1 MHRTLAACAAI
12 AAAGTVAS
20 AWFPPGLYG
29 IQSTDDDSGTWVF
42 RIDAQTGEATRF
54 AQLSHNTS
62 LVGATFLRG
71 ELYASD
77 VMSFDPLGFYGRISS
92 SGQFS
97 PIHDQGFDLNWHG
110 LASSES
116 LGVTWSISQQN
127 DNMLVRTDLN
137 GNMTFVGPTGID
149 GRGMAYD
156 DTNGILYAINYADA
170 SLYSVDINTGA
181 STRIGATGI
190 PSDMVGLAFD
200 ESTGTLYLNEGLKT
214 QSLYRVDVTTGE
226 ATLIGANGFG
236 MIDGLAWIPSPSSVA
251 LLGFGA
257 FAGARRRRAA

>member
-1 MHRTLAACAAI
+1 MHRFLAACAVV
-12 AAAGTVAS
+12 AATGTA
-20 AWFPPGLYG
+20 ATAYFPPGLYG
-29 IQSTDDDSGTWVF
+29 IQSTDNDEGTWIL
-42 RIDAQTGEATRF
+42 RIDSETGVATRF

-77 VMSFDPLGFYGRISS
+77 VLSFDPLGFYGTFSS
-92 SGQFS
+92 TGQFN

-127 DNMLVRTDLN
+127 NNMLVQTDLN
-137 GNMTFVGPTGID
+137 GVMTSIGPTGID

-156 DTNGILYAINYADA
+156 DANGILYAVNSTDH
-170 SLYSVDINTGA
+170 SLYSIDVLTGL
-181 STRIGATGI
+181 STRIGATNI
-190 PSDMVGLAFD
+190 HIDMVGLAFD
-200 ESTGTLYLNEGLKT
+200 EFTGTLYLNEGLKT
-214 QSLYRVDVTTGE
+214 NSLYRVDVATGA
-226 ATLIGANGFG
+226 ATLIGANGYG
-236 MIDGLAWIPSPSSVA
+236 SIDGLAWIPSPSSVA

-257 FAGARRRRAA
+257 LVGSRRRRSI